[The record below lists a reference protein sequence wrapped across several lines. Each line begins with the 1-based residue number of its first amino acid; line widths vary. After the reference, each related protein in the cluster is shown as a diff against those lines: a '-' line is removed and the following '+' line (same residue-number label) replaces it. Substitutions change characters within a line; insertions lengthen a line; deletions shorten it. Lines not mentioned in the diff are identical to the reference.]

1 MSHCS
6 IENTLLF
13 TLRMYKNV
21 FKYNINAF
29 FFACMHA
36 CMWKCLYALC
46 SVGERNCSRY
56 ILYEKYIL

>member
-6 IENTLLF
+6 IENILLF

-29 FFACMHA
+29 FFCMHA
-36 CMWKCLYALC
+36 CMHVEMFVRIVFC
-46 SVGERNCSRY
+46 G
-56 ILYEKYIL
+56 